1 MPSLSAV
8 RRPKVLPTILLFLLF
23 SLRTI
28 AAPFTPMIGRPIP
41 KLNGGLNLYP
51 PHQEDIEDYC
61 FDDEDRN
68 FDRDFHGPPR
78 DKRLPQYRLMN
89 KIHSGFIDEFQRA
102 PKMNGHYDEQTN
114 TGGDAFQRSSSN
126 NVGGWGKVRATPV
139 GRGRSPKIARIT
151 RKDGYRPNPTT
162 VRVLNSRGKM
172 TQWLI
177 SNVAYIYRVDS
188 PNEIPS
194 LALCSR
200 RKFAIS
206 YSFPR
211 AAPMS

>member
-1 MPSLSAV
+1 MPSLFAA
-8 RRPKVLPTILLFLLF
+8 RRLKVLPTVLFFLLF
-23 SLRTI
+23 SLHTI

-51 PHQEDIEDYC
+51 PYQEDIEDYG

-68 FDRDFHGPPR
+68 FDRDFHGPSR

-102 PKMNGHYDEQTN
+102 PKMDGRYDEQPN
-114 TGGDAFQRSSSN
+114 TGGDSFQRSSSN

-151 RKDGYRPNPTT
+151 RKDGYHPNPAI
-162 VRVLNSRGKM
+162 VSVLNFWGGK
-172 TQWLI
+172 WF
-177 SNVAYIYRVDS
+177 SG
-188 PNEIPS
+188 
-194 LALCSR
+194 
-200 RKFAIS
+200 
-206 YSFPR
+206 
-211 AAPMS
+211 